1 MIVLWIICHQ
11 HNFLIICP
19 PFTIESDNYQNLSVS
34 SLNFQARNNLARQ
47 NTEEVSNIREITQM
61 TELF

>member
-1 MIVLWIICHQ
+1 MIVLWIICQQ
-11 HNFLIICP
+11 HYFLIICP